1 MRLLMIED
9 DRALC
14 QAVLPQLSRAGFSAD
29 ACHDGAEGLRLALGG
44 GYDLLIVDRMLPGL
58 DGLGIAK
65 ALRAGGVHAP
75 IIMLTAL
82 AGLEDRVDG
91 LDAGADDYLVKPFA
105 MDELLARLRA
115 LSRRASGWSG
125 GRVLAWADLRLAV
138 EERVLTGPGGAC
150 PLSARECDLLEA
162 LMRAAGRTA
171 TRQAL
176 FQRVWGAQAEVEDGN
191 LDSYVHF
198 LRRRLNK
205 VGSRVRLKTCYG
217 VGYRLE
223 DDLCSPN

>member
-9 DRALC
+9 DQALC
-14 QAVLPQLSRAGFSAD
+14 QAVLPQLNRAGFSAD

-65 ALRAGGVHAP
+65 SLRAGGVHTP
-75 IIMLTAL
+75 ILMLTAL

-115 LSRRASGWSG
+115 LSRRAAGWSG
-125 GRVLAWADLRLAV
+125 ERALSWADLRLSL
-138 EERVLTGPGGAC
+138 EERILTGPGGDC

-162 LMRAAGRTA
+162 LMRAGGRTA

-198 LRRRLNK
+198 LRRRLNR
-205 VGSRVRLKTCYG
+205 VGSRVRLKTSYG

-223 DDLCSPN
+223 DQACSPN